1 MNNFVKKLADYQYS
15 LDSTFWIITSSKAK
29 YTYFGHLQEEYEM
42 MASVSINKVSEHT
55 HTLYNK
61 IIYIYIYIYTHI

>member
-1 MNNFVKKLADYQYS
+1 
-15 LDSTFWIITSSKAK
+15 
-29 YTYFGHLQEEYEM
+29 

-61 IIYIYIYIYTHI
+61 IIYIYIYIYIYIPIYSTCTYQKPKTKIIEIYAANKY

>member
-1 MNNFVKKLADYQYS
+1 
-15 LDSTFWIITSSKAK
+15 
-29 YTYFGHLQEEYEM
+29 

-61 IIYIYIYIYTHI
+61 IIYIYISIYSICTYQKPKTKIIEIYTASKYFKKMNINITKVK